1 MKKSKYLLRYHDFY
15 YRRIATLKEQVQHLK
30 ATLRRINLSGTK
42 SSNFAA
48 RVRHADQHT
57 IPQDPN
63 KREYQLKANL
73 KKFRRYKRGL
83 KRYRLF
89 FCFSSRP
96 PIILY
101 LYLNDEKHLRQ
112 AGSKKDPY
120 EPFKGLVSRGIF
132 SHDPSDEKIQAWIR
146 SLLAVAR

>member
-1 MKKSKYLLRYHDFY
+1 VPPAVSRLL
-15 YRRIATLKEQVQHLK
+15 
-30 ATLRRINLSGTK
+30 LSTHRNTEGAGPTPQ
-42 SSNFAA
+42 SYFAA
-48 RVRHADQHT
+48 GSICPARSRQICRQSPSRRPTHHT
-57 IPQDPN
+57 PRPN
-63 KREYQLKANL
+63 KREYQLKATL